1 MGNPIPGES
10 LGNMMFFIFFWEIL
24 KQFQDKPLVG
34 VGVKPIFEME
44 KWRNQLRN
52 GLSWTMKD
60 CNVVAAT
67 DGVARLDVRLST
79 CLGVLEGMAESRY

>member
-34 VGVKPIFEME
+34 VGVKPIFRNGEVEKPIE
-44 KWRNQLRN
+44 KWTVVDYERLRRCR
-52 GLSWTMKD
+52 SH
-60 CNVVAAT
+60 
-67 DGVARLDVRLST
+67 
-79 CLGVLEGMAESRY
+79 